1 MSLPTVLI
9 SHTPPDEIRERI
21 GEVLQ
26 GAAELVAFP
35 EVAEARRVDVL
46 QTCRAVLTYHPFRDL
61 GIDSLVQL
69 KNCGLMQCLTAGIDY
84 LPLSEIPDHILVAYN
99 AGAFAKPM
107 AEHVVAMALAG
118 SKRLRIE
125 HGLMKDGEFNQFV
138 PTKKIAGATCG
149 ILGFGETG
157 REVARLVQALGMR
170 VEAINRSGK
179 TDKPIDFIGT
189 LDDLERVLENAD
201 VLVVT
206 LALTKQ
212 TDRLLGAEQFRQMK
226 SDAVLVNVARGEIAD
241 EDDLY
246 AHLLTH
252 PRFTACL
259 EAWWIEPVRHGKFE
273 MKHSFLDLPNVIA
286 SPHNSGM
293 TNGALITA
301 AERGAQNV
309 LRFLRGEEP
318 RFIATDDVKM
328 G

>member
-9 SHTPPDEIRERI
+9 SHTPPDEIRARI

-46 QTCRAVLTYHPFRDL
+46 RTCRAVLTYHPFRDL

-99 AGAFAKPM
+99 AGAFAEPM

-189 LDDLERVLENAD
+189 LGDLDGVLENAD

-212 TDRLLGAEQFRQMK
+212 TDRLLRAEQFRQMK

-293 TNGALITA
+293 TDGALITG
-301 AERGAQNV
+301 AERRAQNV

-318 RFIATDDVKM
+318 RFIVTDDVKM